1 MNNQKT
7 VHDEFFEHLKNSAPY
22 VDRNLRGKALEDYMA
37 QHQGLTS
44 LQKEVAVGALLG
56 DCTLNVLKSPTKPTL
71 KFEQG
76 ARKVNDKSYIDF
88 LYTVFAPLVGS
99 CPKPRYKNGIVHSY
113 HFRTLGS
120 PQFLFYSQQFYAE
133 NSLGQR
139 KKVVPKNIHQMLT
152 PIALAIWFM
161 DDGSLQTHGNSRT
174 KNSTYILHTEGFT
187 FQDNKI
193 LQKALGDVF
202 GLQTSLH
209 KDTRENGTLYRLYIG
224 ASDSKKFRE
233 IVEPYILP
241 VMKYKLG
248 A

>member
-1 MNNQKT
+1 MNKQKT
-7 VHDEFFEHLKNSAPY
+7 SSNQFFEHLKNPAPY
-22 VDRNLRGKALEDYMA
+22 VNRNLRGKALEEYL
-37 QHQGLTS
+37 QNHKGLTS
-44 LQKEVAVGALLG
+44 LQEEVTVGSLLG
-56 DCTLNVLKSPTKPTL
+56 DCTLTVSKSPTKPTL

-76 ARKVNDKSYIDF
+76 ARKIDEKSYIDF

-99 CPKPRYKNGIVHSY
+99 CPKPRYKDGKVHSY
-113 HFRTLGS
+113 HFRTLGCS
-120 PQFLFYSQQFYAE
+120 QFVFYSQQFYAI
-133 NSLGQR
+133 NALGQR

-161 DDGSLQTHGNSRT
+161 DNGSLQVRGDSKNKNNS
-174 KNSTYILHTEGFT
+174 YMLHTEGFS

-193 LQKALGDVF
+193 LQKALGSVF
-202 GLQTSLH
+202 GLHVTISR
-209 KDTRENGTLYRLYIG
+209 DNRIAGTLYKLYIG
-224 ASDSKKFRE
+224 TSDSKKFRE